1 MAFFRLQPE
10 LQAFRSCLRAIDYL
24 LRLLPAFPSRLAPLF
39 VGVLLRRTI
48 DFRPEHVNMYFQ
60 LNMIDLFYA

>member
-24 LRLLPAFPSRLAPLF
+24 LRLLPAFPSRLAPLL
-39 VGVLLRRTI
+39 VGVLLLGTNYKTGTNLRQ
-48 DFRPEHVNMYFQ
+48 HNS
-60 LNMIDLFYA
+60 